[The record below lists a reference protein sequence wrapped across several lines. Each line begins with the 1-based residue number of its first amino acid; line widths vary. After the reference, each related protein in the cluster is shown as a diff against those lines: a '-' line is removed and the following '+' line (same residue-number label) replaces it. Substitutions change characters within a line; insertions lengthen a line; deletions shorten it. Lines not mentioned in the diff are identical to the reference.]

1 MNILVIAEK
10 RNAAQRIAKI
20 LSGGKFETVKKG
32 RNVYYSFSIGS
43 DRYFVVPLRGHILQ
57 LDYPEKFK
65 SWNLKDLQKLVDEE
79 PVKIVKEKGVAST
92 LKNLAKDADLLIIAT
107 DYDREGE
114 LIGVEALSISGYRGK
129 VKRAKFSAL
138 TEQEIK
144 NAFENLVD
152 VNYNLASAAETRQK
166 IDLAWGASLTR
177 FISLASRRR
186 GKDYL
191 SVGRVQSPTLAL
203 IVKRE
208 REIESFEP
216 TPYWNIGAKFHK
228 RRIFRG
234 EHIANP
240 IWKEEEA
247 KKIYEKIKDCNVGKV
262 LEYVEGTK
270 KIRPPSPFNTTEFL
284 SEATKLGVS
293 AARAMRIAE
302 DLYMGGYI
310 SYPRT
315 DNTVYPRS
323 LNINA
328 ILKSLEKS
336 KFSEDVKKLQK
347 ERRKYPTRGKKESKD
362 HPPIVPMRGAKLDG
376 ERGKIYEL
384 IVRRFFATLAP
395 DMEYEE
401 STAKISILEEIF
413 VSKGRRILNEG
424 WHYYYPYSKFE
435 EIPMPR
441 LKEGEEIRVKGV
453 EIVRKE
459 TKPPSRYT
467 QSSLL
472 KEMEKLNLGTKS
484 TRAEI
489 IQKLFDRGYVRGNP
503 IRPTDLGKALIDSLE
518 KNKVDVVKPDMT
530 AKLERDMDRIEEGS
544 VSGDYVVKESREM
557 LKSILRSLEENRGD
571 VGKSI
576 SSSMR
581 TEIGECP
588 DGGKLIYLE
597 RKKLV
602 VCEYGETT
610 KFYNLP
616 KTGHVEF
623 LNRKCP
629 VCGLPLIKVV
639 RRGQSPEIRCL
650 DSKCEYNRKKDVV
663 GRCPKCGGDL
673 VIRQSRNG
681 KRFIG
686 CSNYP
691 KCDVTYPLP
700 QKGQIIPT
708 VEVCPY
714 CGAPLIIIRKKGRR
728 DWKICPNMNC
738 EYNRRKRDEE

>member
-1 MNILVIAEK
+1 MNVLVIAEK

-20 LSGGKFETVKKG
+20 LSGGKFETVNKG
-32 RNVYYSFSIGS
+32 RNAYYSFSIGD

-79 PVKIVKEKGVAST
+79 PVKVVKEKGIVSL
-92 LKNLAKDADLLIIAT
+92 LKNLAREASLLIIAT

-138 TEQEIK
+138 TEQEITR
-144 NAFENLVD
+144 AFENLVD

-166 IDLAWGASLTR
+166 IDLAWGAALTR

-203 IVKRE
+203 IVRRE
-208 REIESFEP
+208 QEIENFEP

-240 IWKEEEA
+240 FWKEDEA
-247 KKIYEKIKDCNVGKV
+247 KKIYEKIKDCKVGKV
-262 LEYVEGTK
+262 LEYVESLKT
-270 KIRPPSPFNTTEFL
+270 IRPPAPFNTTEFL
-284 SEATKLGVS
+284 SEATKLGFS

-336 KFSEDVKKLQK
+336 RFSEDVKRLMG
-347 ERRKYPTRGKKESKD
+347 EMRKYPTRGKKESKD

-384 IVRRFFATLAP
+384 IVRRFLATLAP
-395 DMEYEE
+395 DLEYEE
-401 STAKISILEEIF
+401 SIAKIFIVDEIF
-413 VSKGRRILNEG
+413 VSKGRKIVNEG
-424 WHYYYPYSKFE
+424 WHHYYPYSKFE
-435 EIPMPR
+435 ENFLPKLR
-441 LKEGEEIRVKGV
+441 EGEDIKVKGV
-453 EIVRKE
+453 DIVKKE

-489 IQKLFDRGYVRGNP
+489 IQKLFERGYVKGNP
-503 IRPTDLGKALIDSLE
+503 IRPTELGKALVESLE
-518 KNKVDVVKPDMT
+518 KNRVEVVKPDMT
-530 AKLERDMDRIEEGS
+530 AKLEMDMDRIEEGS
-544 VSGDYVVKESREM
+544 VSGDYVVRESRKM
-557 LKSILRSLEENRGD
+557 LKNILKSLEENKGD

-581 TEIGECP
+581 SEIGECP
-588 DGGKLIYLE
+588 EGGKLIYLE

-602 VCEYGETT
+602 LCENGEST

-623 LNRKCP
+623 LNQKCP
-629 VCGLPLIKVV
+629 VCGLPLIRVV
-639 RRGQSPEIRCL
+639 RRGQSPEVRCL
-650 DSKCEYNRKKDVV
+650 NPKCEYNRKKDVV
-663 GRCPKCGGDL
+663 GKCPKCGGDL

-700 QKGQIIPT
+700 QKGQIVPT
-708 VEVCPY
+708 GEVCPY
-714 CGAPLIIIRKKGRR
+714 CGAPLILIRKKGRK
-728 DWKICPNMNC
+728 DWKICPNINC
-738 EYNRRKRDEE
+738 EYNRRKKDEE